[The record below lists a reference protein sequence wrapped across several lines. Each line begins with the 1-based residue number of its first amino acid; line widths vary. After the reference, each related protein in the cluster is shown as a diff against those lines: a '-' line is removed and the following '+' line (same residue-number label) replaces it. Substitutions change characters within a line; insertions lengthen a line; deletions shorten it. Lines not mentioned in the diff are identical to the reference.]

1 MKSMIF
7 IDEWPKG
14 NVSLRSNNKA
24 DVSEIAK
31 RFLAAV
37 DTKIA
42 SGGRANNIKEFFT
55 YAEYKKAIELIMK
68 GV

>member
-1 MKSMIF
+1 M
-7 IDEWPKG
+7 
-14 NVSLRSNNKA
+14 SLRSNNKA

-31 RFLAAV
+31 TLFGGGGH
-37 DTKIA
+37 KNA